1 MTSLRAPLF
10 GLALWL
16 GLGASHTALAA
27 APIVMEAPHGLETLA
42 ITAAPGG
49 GFALVAQELTP
60 YSGGT
65 DPKLHV
71 FRYEASGKLRWKRLI
86 DRRGPQIARAIT
98 YGPGEILYV
107 VGLDGSELTLN
118 GYQSMFVAIG
128 PQGNVLED
136 KTFGQPAPAED
147 FLSGVALTEGGDLIV
162 AGRIKRTPEGTADM
176 EVMRL
181 TPRGDALWTSS
192 SVRNGSKESYPLVAS
207 GQAGTFVAGTFE
219 NRRVFVS
226 RVNPST
232 GNLENFAGFAMA
244 RRCAIAQMSVTS
256 DGGLLLGINLS
267 HGDNEAHLVRISAS
281 GSVMWDKKLAGSANI
296 ADITRLSNG
305 MVVVAGTSDNKRTL
319 TASAWLRA
327 YDSNGEFVGEI
338 LPDTTGETRA
348 GGVTVDGPSGV
359 FFAYSPVDDS
369 IPARPVPV
377 IVERIRVE

>member
-1 MTSLRAPLF
+1 M
-10 GLALWL
+10 
-16 GLGASHTALAA
+16 AA
-27 APIVMEAPHGLETLA
+27 EPIVLEAPSGLSTLA

-65 DPKLHV
+65 DPKVHV
-71 FRYEASGKLRWKRLI
+71 FRYEANGRLRWKRLI

-98 YGPGEILYV
+98 YGPGEVLYV
-107 VGLDGSELTLN
+107 VGLDGSALTEN

-147 FLSGVALTEGGDLIV
+147 FLSGIGLTAGGDLIA
-162 AGRIKRTPEGTADM
+162 AGRIKRTAEGTADM

-181 TPRGDALWTSS
+181 TPTGDTLWTSP

-207 GQAGTFVAGTFE
+207 GQAGTYIGGTFE

-226 RVNPST
+226 RVDPST
-232 GNLENFAGFAMA
+232 GDLQNFAGFSTN
-244 RRCAIAQMSVTS
+244 RRSAIAQMSVLQ
-256 DGGLLLGINLS
+256 DGGVLLAVNLS
-267 HGDNEAHLVRISAS
+267 HGDNEAHLVRVSGG
-281 GSVMWDKKLAGSANI
+281 GSVMWDRKLSGNANI
-296 ADITRLSNG
+296 ADFTRMPNG
-305 MVVVAGTSDNKRTL
+305 LIVVAGTSDNKETL
-319 TASAWLRA
+319 TANAWLRA
-327 YDSNGEFVGEI
+327 YDETGEFVGEI

-359 FFAYSPVDDS
+359 FFAYSPIDDS